1 MGLLGVL
8 QAFRTHAHTLS
19 LSLCVYTRVSV
30 CVWNIWR
37 DVKLLPVAVAVHRFF
52 IFHFFNTYGC
62 CVFQTPGGQE
72 PMTVCPG
79 QRRPDSM
86 GVKTYLQFSIF
97 HFVVHGNRLSP
108 EPACRFD
115 FHLDFCTVVAIC
127 QLISSST
134 GHGDGTF
141 SFFLGSFHRP
151 IPVRCNWSVFARK
164 MHSTSEFA
172 KIVLSK
178 CVCWSYHPSS
188 CQILL

>member
-1 MGLLGVL
+1 
-8 QAFRTHAHTLS
+8 
-19 LSLCVYTRVSV
+19 
-30 CVWNIWR
+30 
-37 DVKLLPVAVAVHRFF
+37 
-52 IFHFFNTYGC
+52 
-62 CVFQTPGGQE
+62 
-72 PMTVCPG
+72 MTVCPG

-97 HFVVHGNRLSP
+97 HFVVHGNGLSP

-115 FHLDFCTVVAIC
+115 FHFDFCTVVAIC
-127 QLISSST
+127 QLISFST

-178 CVCWSYHPSS
+178 CVIHAGFVTVPFQVGEWILDLISEFTVFNLVIRLSKVKQSFTFQVSLCRSLCWTTGRRVAS
-188 CQILL
+188 ILFQWVCLTVICRLQPRQPFFFP

>member
-1 MGLLGVL
+1 MYV
-8 QAFRTHAHTLS
+8 HWS
-19 LSLCVYTRVSV
+19 NPKNPCVKHLKR
-30 CVWNIWR
+30 CN
-37 DVKLLPVAVAVHRFF
+37 VKLLPVAVAVHRFF
-52 IFHFFNTYGC
+52 FFQFFNTYGY
-62 CVFQTPGGQE
+62 CVFKLLSHVNLSVIAGGQE

-97 HFVVHGNRLSP
+97 HFVVHGNGLSP

-115 FHLDFCTVVAIC
+115 FHFDFCTVVAIC

-178 CVCWSYHPSS
+178 CVCVDRITHYHAR
-188 CQILL
+188 